1 MDDVRIPEANG
12 ILRCGHSLP
21 LPRLTS
27 GEKQKDNKK
36 THSVEDKR
44 EKEQKQQQKQCYAHG
59 REKKRVR
66 KRKRRLEE
74 GRKEH

>member
-44 EKEQKQQQKQCYAHG
+44 EKQQKQCYAHG